1 MTRAGSDPELVAARR
16 RYWRA
21 NLRAIAILLTIW
33 AVAGLGCGIVFVD
46 VLDTWSIGGFPLGFW
61 FAQQGSI
68 VVFVLLILV
77 YAIWM
82 GRIDRHHRKEL
93 ARIEA
98 ASAASR
104 SEGERT

>member
-1 MTRAGSDPELVAARR
+1 MTRAASDPELVAARR

-21 NLRAIAILLTIW
+21 NLRAIATLLTIW

-46 VLDTWSIGGFPLGFW
+46 VLDAWSIGGFPLGFW

-82 GRIDRHHRKEL
+82 GRIDRHHGKEL

-98 ASAASR
+98 ASAAR
-104 SEGERT
+104 EGEST